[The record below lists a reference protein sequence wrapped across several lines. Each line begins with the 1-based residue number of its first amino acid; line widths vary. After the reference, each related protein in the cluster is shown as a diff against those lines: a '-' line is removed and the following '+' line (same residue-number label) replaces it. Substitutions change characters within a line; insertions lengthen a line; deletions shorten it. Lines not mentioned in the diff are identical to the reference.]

1 MQLTY
6 LRSFLLAWLLLLGS
20 QLWGQ
25 TELWSPIAED
35 QIPKSGT
42 RYIFAEQYQTVRL
55 NLDEIRAIL
64 DVAPMERTP
73 IAAISQTLL
82 SLPMPDGSYEVFDIV
97 ESPIMETELAEKF
110 PEIQTYAGRSINDPS
125 KSLRFDLTPQGFH
138 AIILTAGK
146 GTIYIDPYQFGGG
159 DIEHYIVYNRR
170 DFRPAAP
177 KQFVCGLTA
186 NNIPLSN
193 FKAAGQTAA
202 RFGSCELRTYRMAVA
217 ATGEYTQ
224 FHGGTVALALA
235 AQTTTIN
242 RVNSV
247 YEREMAIRMN
257 LVANN
262 NLIIYTNATTD
273 PYTNGAPGTMI
284 TENQANIDTEIGSA
298 NYDIGHVFGTNSG
311 GLAGLGVVCS
321 NSGKARG
328 VTGSA
333 APIGDPFDIDYVAHE
348 VGHQF
353 GCNHT
358 QNNNCNR
365 NNATAMEPGSAST
378 IMGYAGICAPNVQN
392 QSDDYFHSISLE
404 EMGAFI
410 TGAGHNCPATT
421 ALANNAPTVNA
432 PAANINI
439 PANTPFSL
447 TASATDPDGNTL
459 TYSWEQMENATAT
472 MPPVASSTAGPNF
485 RSFEPVTDPT
495 RYFPNLVDL
504 AAGGPFTWEV
514 LPSVSR
520 VMDFRVTVRDNAAGG
535 GCTDHADMQVTVD
548 ANSGPFVVLYPSA
561 SGISWNGG
569 GTETV
574 TWDVA
579 GTDGSP
585 VSCANVDILLS
596 TDGGLTYPTVLASNV
611 PNDGTE
617 PISVPNVGTTTG
629 RIMVRCANGY
639 FFDISDNDFTIVLA
653 TNDYT
658 LSTTNNSQSVCA
670 AATPSYS
677 IDVGQIGSYSD
688 PVTLSLSG
696 LPTGVVGN
704 FSINPV
710 TPASSSTLSL
720 NVSGATAAGSYP
732 FTVNASSTSGNKS
745 LALTLIVN
753 DPAPTAVTLNSPANG
768 ATAVALP
775 VNFDWSA
782 AAGASYDISIATD
795 AAFTNIVDQATG
807 LSSPNY
813 TSNVLGTGTQYFW
826 QVIATNSCGSSPAA
840 SASFSSGLQ
849 ACDTISNYD
858 VANDNPALYNAGGP
872 GGYLAGHNGYGDIAK
887 ADYFNYGGANTHL
900 TGAYFG
906 FGQAVAANASNSFN
920 VQVWDGTGGTPGA
933 VIASIP
939 IAYQDIVTLI
949 AGGNNVA
956 FVPFGNIALPA
967 SNEFF
972 VGIEYTYGN
981 DTIALITNTDG
992 ETSPATAWEQWG
1004 DGTWHAYDETG
1015 SWGIDV
1021 AHYIVP
1027 VLGTLPSANFS
1038 PNNSTICLGNSIT
1051 FNNSSTDADSYEWFF
1066 PGGSPASSTAMNPSV
1081 SYNTA
1086 GTYDVALVATN
1097 DCISDTLIVL
1107 SAITVSEVVTGIGSS
1122 DESCAGNDGTAT
1134 VSATSGTAPYT
1145 FLWSDGQ
1152 TTATASGLS
1161 AANYFV
1167 TVTDANGCT
1176 AVSSVAVTLNCSC
1189 TLAATTSATD
1199 ASCNASN
1206 DGSATAIATAG
1217 TTPYSFLWSDGQTTA
1232 TASNLIAGTYI
1243 VTVTDAAGCTTT
1255 ATAVVNEPTALVA
1268 SASSSD
1274 ETCAG
1279 NDGTATATISGGTAG
1294 YTFLWS
1300 DGQTTATAN
1309 NLVAGTYTV
1318 TITDANG
1325 CQTTA
1330 TAVVNNSCT
1339 PCTLAASTSATD
1351 ASCNASNDG
1360 SATAIATAGTT
1371 PYSFLWSDGQTT
1383 ATATN
1388 LIAGTY
1394 TVTVTDAAGCITT
1407 ATAVVNEPT
1416 ALVASASS
1424 SDETCAGNDGT
1435 ATATISGG
1443 TAGYTF
1449 LWSDGQT
1456 TATASNLIA
1465 GTYTVT
1471 ITDANG
1477 CTTVATAV
1485 VNNSCT
1491 PCTLAATT
1499 SATDASCNASNDG
1512 SATAIATAGTT
1523 PYSFI
1528 WSDGQTTA
1536 TATNLIAG
1544 TYIVTVTD
1552 AAGCTTTATAVVNE
1566 PTALLAS
1573 ASSSDETCAGNDGTA
1588 TATISGGTAGYTF
1601 LWSDGQ
1607 TTATATNLVAGT
1619 YTVSITDANGCTTV
1633 ATAVVNNSCTPCTL
1647 AATTSATD
1655 ASCNASNDGSAT
1667 AIATAG
1673 TTPYSFLWS
1682 DGQTTATASN
1692 LIAGTYIVTVTDA
1705 AGCTTTATAVV
1716 NEPTALVASASSSD
1730 ETCAGNDGTAT
1741 ATISG
1746 GTAGYTFLWSD
1757 GQTTAT
1763 ANNLVAGTYTVTIT
1777 DANGCTTVA
1786 TAVVNYNCPCNGS
1799 LQLTPT
1805 DVSCASN
1812 CNGSISLQSSGLQA
1826 PISYRWTN
1834 GATVANPINLCGG
1847 NYSVTAT
1854 DVNGCVAVASTTVA
1868 QPTAMTLATGIN
1880 NESCAGSDGNLTAIV
1895 NGGTTPYTFAWSNGA
1910 NTSSLT
1916 ALAAGVYQLTV
1927 TDANACDLTAAYTVA
1942 LDNSLASN
1950 AIASQNASCA
1960 GYADGEAQAVGTGTG
1975 LPMNYSWSNGANT
1988 QVANGL
1994 AAGNYTVTI
2003 SSGVCSA
2010 VRSVQVTEPAAMQ
2023 IQLMSTEQN
2032 CVPGTGALALNVS
2045 GGGGAP
2051 YSYLWSN
2058 GATTANV
2065 SNLANGNYS
2074 VTITSANGCEEQ
2086 RSASFNIPQGPVLSS
2101 LSSSPNCSNTADGSL
2116 DLTVSPAGNYLY
2128 SWSNGAN
2135 TEDLQGL
2142 AGGIYQ
2148 VSVTDTAQGCTVVLS
2163 DTVNAPASL
2172 QVAFSVTQPHT
2183 PTSNNGALAASE
2195 NGGTAPFSY
2204 LWSTGDSVS
2213 QLTNV
2218 GVGSY
2223 SVTVTDANGCTATD
2237 SIFVSAV
2244 TGINVQWAEAFSLY
2258 PNPSNGQMQLELVL
2272 QQSQQLELAIFDV
2285 LGRQLYQQRLSGQQF
2300 SLPLSFDWPAGT
2312 YFLRLS
2318 SPEGQISQKFVIRR

>member
-6 LRSFLLAWLLLLGS
+6 LRSFLLAWLLLLGA

-55 NLDEIRAIL
+55 DLDEIRAIL

-73 IAAISQTLL
+73 IAAMSQTLL

-125 KSLRFDLTPQGFH
+125 KSIRFDLTPQGFH

-170 DFRPAAP
+170 DFRPASP
-177 KQFVCGLTA
+177 KQFVCGLTG
-186 NNIPLSN
+186 NNVPLSN

-202 RFGSCELRTYRMAVA
+202 RFGSCELRIYRMAVA

-262 NLIIYTNATTD
+262 NLIIYSNAASD
-273 PYTNGAPGTMI
+273 PYTNGSPGVMI
-284 TENQANIDTEIGSA
+284 NENQTNIDTEIGSA

-321 NSGKARG
+321 NSGKAQG

-410 TGAGHNCPATT
+410 TGVGHNCPATT

-472 MPPVASSTAGPNF
+472 MPPVANSTAGPNF

-561 SGISWNGG
+561 SGISWIGG

-596 TDGGLTYPTVLASNV
+596 TDGGLTYSTVLASNV

-639 FFDISDNDFTIVLA
+639 FFDISNNDFTIILA

-677 IDVGQIGSYSD
+677 IDLGQIGSYSD
-688 PVTLSLSG
+688 PVTLSLSA
-696 LPTGVVGN
+696 LPTGVVGS
-704 FSINPV
+704 FSTNPV
-710 TPASSSTLSL
+710 TPAASSTLTL
-720 NVSGATAAGSYP
+720 NVSGTTAAGSYP
-732 FTVNASSTSGNKS
+732 ITVNASSTSGNKS

-768 ATAVALP
+768 ATALALP

-782 AAGASYDISIATD
+782 AAGANSYTISIATD
-795 AAFTNIVDQATG
+795 AAFTNVVDQATG

-826 QVIATNSCGSSPAA
+826 EVIATNSCGSSPAA
-840 SASFSSGLQ
+840 SSSFSSGLQ

-858 VANDNPALYNAGGP
+858 VANDNPAIYNAGGP
-872 GGYLAGHNGYGDIAK
+872 GGYLSGHNGYGDLAK

-939 IAYQDIVTLI
+939 VTYQDIATLI
-949 AGGNNVA
+949 ASGNNVA

-967 SNEFF
+967 SNEVF

-992 ETSPATAWEQWG
+992 ETSPATAWEQWS

-1027 VLGTLPSANFS
+1027 VLGSLPSANFS

-1051 FNNSSTDADSYEWFF
+1051 FNNSSTDADSYEWLF

-1107 SAITVSEVVTGIGSS
+1107 SAITVSELVTGIGSS

-1145 FLWSDGQ
+1145 FLWSNGQ
-1152 TTATASGLS
+1152 TTAT
-1161 AANYFV
+1161 
-1167 TVTDANGCT
+1167 T
-1176 AVSSVAVTLNCSC
+1176 
-1189 TLAATTSATD
+1189 
-1199 ASCNASN
+1199 
-1206 DGSATAIATAG
+1206 
-1217 TTPYSFLWSDGQTTA
+1217 
-1232 TASNLIAGTYI
+1232 
-1243 VTVTDAAGCTTT
+1243 
-1255 ATAVVNEPTALVA
+1255 
-1268 SASSSD
+1268 
-1274 ETCAG
+1274 
-1279 NDGTATATISGGTAG
+1279 
-1294 YTFLWS
+1294 
-1300 DGQTTATAN
+1300 N
-1309 NLVAGTYTV
+1309 NL
-1318 TITDANG
+1318 
-1325 CQTTA
+1325 
-1330 TAVVNNSCT
+1330 
-1339 PCTLAASTSATD
+1339 L
-1351 ASCNASNDG
+1351 
-1360 SATAIATAGTT
+1360 
-1371 PYSFLWSDGQTT
+1371 
-1383 ATATN
+1383 
-1388 LIAGTY
+1388 
-1394 TVTVTDAAGCITT
+1394 
-1407 ATAVVNEPT
+1407 
-1416 ALVASASS
+1416 
-1424 SDETCAGNDGT
+1424 
-1435 ATATISGG
+1435 
-1443 TAGYTF
+1443 
-1449 LWSDGQT
+1449 
-1456 TATASNLIA
+1456 A

-1512 SATAIATAGTT
+1512 T
-1523 PYSFI
+1523 
-1528 WSDGQTTA
+1528 
-1536 TATNLIAG
+1536 
-1544 TYIVTVTD
+1544 
-1552 AAGCTTTATAVVNE
+1552 
-1566 PTALLAS
+1566 
-1573 ASSSDETCAGNDGTA
+1573 
-1588 TATISGGTAGYTF
+1588 
-1601 LWSDGQ
+1601 
-1607 TTATATNLVAGT
+1607 
-1619 YTVSITDANGCTTV
+1619 
-1633 ATAVVNNSCTPCTL
+1633 
-1647 AATTSATD
+1647 
-1655 ASCNASNDGSAT
+1655 AT

-1682 DGQTTATASN
+1682 NGQTTATASN

-1705 AGCTTTATAVV
+1705 AGCTVIATAVV

-1741 ATISG
+1741 VSATS
-1746 GTAGYTFLWSD
+1746 GTAPYTFLWSN

-1763 ANNLVAGTYTVTIT
+1763 ANNLLAGTYTVTIT
-1777 DANGCTTVA
+1777 DANGCQTTA
-1786 TAVVNYNCPCNGS
+1786 TAVVSYNCPCNGS

-1847 NYSVTAT
+1847 NYNVTAT
-1854 DVNGCVAVASTTVA
+1854 DANGCIAIASTTVA

-1880 NESCAGSDGNLTAIV
+1880 NESCAANDGNLTAIV
-1895 NGGTTPYTFAWSNGA
+1895 NGGTAPYTFAWSNGA

-1927 TDANACDLTAAYTVA
+1927 TDANACDLTAAYTVV

-1950 AIASQNASCA
+1950 AVASQNASCA

-1975 LPMNYSWSNGANT
+1975 LPINYSWSNGANT
-1988 QVANGL
+1988 QVASGL

-2003 SSGVCSA
+2003 SSGVCSTQ
-2010 VRSVQVTEPAAMQ
+2010 RSVQVTEPAAMQ

-2058 GATTANV
+2058 GASTATV

-2148 VSVTDTAQGCTVVLS
+2148 VSVSDTAQGCIVVLS

-2300 SLPLSFDWPAGT
+2300 SLPFSFDWPAGT